1 MCAKTHVHLAQ
12 QRLPSEISHRISFKL
27 DVNSFLPLPSLYS
40 NILETWLLV
49 WNINKVKSLHH
60 FYFLCFV
67 LSCCYLNKGV
77 FFSECFLK
85 THFLPA
91 EYELTLTCWP
101 AIALLFVCLTSS
113 SLLVFDYM
121 MSLGAGGK
129 TCHCSGSG
137 NNQRRK
143 CLSSPGNWLTREVL
157 EPASGYEAST
167 QLVEGIWPT
176 TASHLHCEG
185 WPWRLGAAAAGHV
198 GSLFSPVVDEACYFS

>member
-143 CLSSPGNWLTREVL
+143 CPHLVTDWLGRYLSLL
-157 EPASGYEAST
+157 QAM
-167 QLVEGIWPT
+167 
-176 TASHLHCEG
+176 
-185 WPWRLGAAAAGHV
+185 RLRL
-198 GSLFSPVVDEACYFS
+198 SLLKAFGQRQPHTCTVKDGRGDSAQQQRDM